1 MAGVGNQRT
10 SESPTDVQSQITDY
24 LSKDGLNPQCADT
37 EKLLYLWRLYQNS
50 QTDLKL
56 ARELEEK
63 LRQSQSEEMK
73 EVENYVEHIRHLS
86 DEREALIQ
94 ELEGENE
101 ALKSEVEQFKANE
114 SDEIRKETSE
124 MLSQQGLD
132 EIAKATSSE
141 QIAFLLVERARLLD
155 ELEAEQNNSQSG
167 DKDSEELKKIL
178 ERERDDFEEEMQQL
192 RQQENRARSSLKHE
206 HEEEIGALM
215 DENAK
220 LEDDLNSS
228 KQKLKELEAEINR
241 LTDDLE
247 NEHNLRQ
254 SEREERD
261 EERRKEKEDREKE
274 RQKDKESLMESPRPQ
289 RAGLTRSASDVSL
302 RRIIEEKTKIEGEI
316 IPLRSKIRSMETEI
330 GKKEDELKKMK
341 NDMEKGLMQQQ
352 QLQLK
357 NKNLRAEA
365 EELEQQLDE
374 AESSV
379 EKLSTTNEEL
389 STKLSTLQ
397 EEVKVLRSES
407 QKASTLQDV
416 VDIMKN
422 DKQNLTDKMAT
433 LKNDLAEAEAEREEL
448 TNQNTLLTKKEDE
461 LTNHIDSLKQ
471 AIELA
476 NEEREKMCRD
486 KDDLL
491 ASREEQEGQL
501 RSLHEELETL
511 KADKTS
517 LSENTESMSKDNKEL
532 TNQIAQLQEEMQ
544 KNQLSHSQEL
554 AKLEI
559 ISSHMREQN
568 QKLTGQMSDIQ
579 SELNDT
585 RVSEN
590 TLLQTQKSLMTSND
604 DLEKKYKLE
613 MDDITTKLQMTLSE
627 LTKTRTTLEH
637 EQCEKTSLSDKLSF
651 SETQI
656 HELTKLRASLEQER
670 KSKSDLESKIHE
682 TEMKLAERTMVA
694 DGFEGERKQRI
705 ELERKV
711 FDYGNVEDDLTTAR
725 DRLDQ
730 ERRMRNDLEAK
741 VLDLEQILEDLR
753 MDNENLQHTMGNKV
767 KSLEARVRAL
777 QDDLFTAQDEL
788 QIAQEKYE
796 QAAAELEAL
805 KVESRIQQET
815 LSQLQMMPPAPAPIQ
830 VNTNGHNVH
839 KSQDMIDGDNRTN
852 DSSKDVSEL
861 ETSLELSNAKLQETF
876 GALQTSS
883 NKVSQLQQDLRSSNQ
898 KLEQLQQDLRSSNQK
913 LEQLERDFQ
922 HAEKSLENAET
933 QLAETKKELAQVV
946 SSRDEVESRM
956 LELRQEV
963 EAVTRE
969 RDGCKRE
976 TELAK
981 TANQYGSEERQK
993 HLDRIKTVEEI
1004 SRQLELDNREMAKKL
1019 SETMAQ
1025 CDTLKDELH
1034 TERQREKH
1042 SQNVRYI
1049 QQLEADLDVARE
1061 QNRQLREELHT
1072 HQTRV
1077 FKLEANGVGQ
1087 SAKYESTIT
1096 RREMELK
1103 EVKLYHKKELASL
1116 TEKLDIAAAEARDM
1130 RSQLRERE
1138 QELLKQ
1144 QSDTSRSRST
1154 VDRLEAQLNTEV
1166 KLRTDYENRNQALD
1180 QEMTKVWSQVRTLME
1195 KNANLENTKRSLE
1208 DELDRRS
1215 SSSRQAENVYA
1226 QTSASQEAT
1235 MKSLYNRT
1243 ETAELKVTELSLQP
1257 LITKAEKLQRELQDV
1272 SVKMHSTEQNLLQAE
1287 STKQDMQDKSD
1298 HIVSLRN
1305 QLEGEKLQRTLLD
1318 QTVAELKHQV
1328 AILKQRETKLV
1339 EENRSLQHSM
1349 IDLES
1354 QVEELQDRSDTAYD
1368 MHHQM
1373 SEVGKKT
1380 LLEQITRLQKEVKEL
1395 QYELLSTNEKRGHAE
1410 KRYEDRKLR
1419 TKEKL
1424 LKARE
1429 FYSHEKTRMNDQMT
1443 RMDEDLRLTRATLRK
1458 ELEWKEK
1465 MDINYKQLLQ
1475 EKRNLITQMTEV
1487 EETVRDRTRSLS
1499 MLQVRT
1505 KFLEEETSRLQDH
1518 VDTLSQQ
1525 KHSLDRLVKDLRLG
1539 KDRDVARAYPT
1550 DEHAGSFTRGTSGI
1564 GNSINSSWDQDH
1576 LSDAMLTMRSSSS
1589 HINGYLNRA
1598 YPGGVFN
1605 LYSGQDNES
1614 EKSFEGEQEYE
1625 A

>member
-1 MAGVGNQRT
+1 MEIN
-10 SESPTDVQSQITDY
+10 
-24 LSKDGLNPQCADT
+24 ADIM
-37 EKLLYLWRLYQNS
+37 
-50 QTDLKL
+50 TDLKL

-63 LRQSQSEEMK
+63 LRLSQSEEMK

-101 ALKSEVEQFKANE
+101 ALKLEVEQLKASE
-114 SDEIRKETSE
+114 SDEIRKETAE

-141 QIAFLLVERARLLD
+141 QIAFLLVERAKLLD

-167 DKDSEELKKIL
+167 DKHSEELKKIL
-178 ERERDDFEEEMQQL
+178 ERERDDLEEEMQQL
-192 RQQENRARSSLKHE
+192 RQQENRSRSALKHE

-215 DENAK
+215 EENAK
-220 LEDDLNSS
+220 LEDDFGSS
-228 KQKLKELEAEINR
+228 KEKLKELEAEINR

-261 EERRKEKEDREKE
+261 EERKKEKEDREKE

-289 RAGLTRSASDVSL
+289 RGGLTRSASDVSL

-330 GKKEDELKKMK
+330 SKKEEEVKKMK
-341 NDMEKGLMQQQ
+341 NEMDKGLMQQQ

-365 EELEQQLDE
+365 EDLEQQLDE

-389 STKLSTLQ
+389 STKFSALQ
-397 EEVKVLRSES
+397 EEVKVLRTES

-416 VDIMKN
+416 VDILKN
-422 DKQNLTDKMAT
+422 DKQTITDQMAT
-433 LKNDLAEAEAEREEL
+433 LKKDLAEAQAEREEL
-448 TNQNTLLTKKEDE
+448 SNQNTLLTKKEDE

-471 AIELA
+471 TIELA

-501 RSLHEELETL
+501 RSLHEDLEAL
-511 KADKTS
+511 KVDKSS
-517 LSENTESMSKDNKEL
+517 LSENTETMTKENKEL
-532 TNQIAQLQEEMQ
+532 TNQIAQLQEEI
-544 KNQLSHSQEL
+544 KKSQLTHCQEL
-554 AKLEI
+554 AKQEI

-568 QKLTGQMSDIQ
+568 QKLTSQLSDVQ
-579 SELNDT
+579 AELNGT
-585 RVSEN
+585 RVNEN
-590 TLLQTQKSLMTSND
+590 TLLQTQKSLMSSND
-604 DLEKKYKLE
+604 ELEKKYKLE
-613 MDDITTKLQMTLSE
+613 MDDITAKLQMTLSE
-627 LTKTRTTLEH
+627 LTKTRTNLEH
-637 EQCEKTSLSDKLSF
+637 EHLEKSSLSDKLSS
-651 SETQI
+651 SEIRIQ
-656 HELTKLRASLEQER
+656 ELTQLRASLEQER
-670 KSKSDLESKIHE
+670 KSKSDLEAKVHE

-694 DGFEGERKQRI
+694 DGFEDERKQRI
-705 ELERKV
+705 ELEQKV
-711 FDYGNVEDDLTTAR
+711 FDYGNVDVELTTAR
-725 DRLDQ
+725 ERLEQ

-741 VLDLEQILEDLR
+741 VLDLEQILDDLR

-767 KSLEARVRAL
+767 KSLENRVRAL

-796 QAAAELEAL
+796 QAAAELEAS
-805 KVESRIQQET
+805 KVESKIQQET
-815 LSQLQMMPPAPAPIQ
+815 LSQLQKMPPAPAPPTQI
-830 VNTNGHNVH
+830 NTNGHNQP
-839 KSQDMIDGDNRTN
+839 KSQDLVDGDNRTN

-861 ETSLELSNAKLQETF
+861 ETSLELSNVKLQETF

-883 NKVSQLQQDLRSSNQ
+883 NKVSQLQQELRASNEKLQ
-898 KLEQLQQDLRSSNQK
+898 QLEQ
-913 LEQLERDFQ
+913 DFH
-922 HAEKSLENAET
+922 HAEKSLENTET
-933 QLAETKKELAQVV
+933 QLAEAKKELSQLS
-946 SSRDEVESRM
+946 SSRDEGETRVK
-956 LELRQEV
+956 ELKQKV
-963 EAVTRE
+963 DAVTRE

-976 TELAK
+976 VEVAK
-981 TANQYGSEERQK
+981 TANQYGAEERQR
-993 HLDRIKTVEEI
+993 HLDRVKTVEEI

-1019 SETMAQ
+1019 SETMAK
-1025 CDTLKDELH
+1025 CATLKDELH
-1034 TERQREKH
+1034 TEKQRGTEKH

-1103 EVKLYHKKELASL
+1103 EVKLYHKKELATL
-1116 TEKLDIAAAEARDM
+1116 TEKLDVAAAEARDM
-1130 RSQLRERE
+1130 RSQLRDRE

-1154 VDRLEAQLNTEV
+1154 IERLEAQLTTEI
-1166 KLRTDYENRNQALD
+1166 KLRTDHENRNQALD

-1208 DELDRRS
+1208 DELERRS

-1235 MKSLYNRT
+1235 MKSLYSRA
-1243 ETAELKVTELSLQP
+1243 ETAEL
-1257 LITKAEKLQRELQDV
+1257 KAEKLQRELQDV

-1287 STKQDMQDKSD
+1287 SNKHDVQEKSE

-1328 AILKQRETKLV
+1328 AILKQREAKLV
-1339 EENRSLQHSM
+1339 EENRSLQHNM
-1349 IDLES
+1349 LDLEA
-1354 QVEELQDRSDTAYD
+1354 QLDELQDRSDTAYE
-1368 MHHQM
+1368 MSHQM

-1395 QYELLSTNEKRGHAE
+1395 QFELLSSNEKRGVAE
-1410 KRYEDRKLR
+1410 KRYEDRKMR

-1424 LKARE
+1424 LKARD

-1465 MDINYKQLLQ
+1465 MDINYKQLLH
-1475 EKRNLITQMTEV
+1475 EKRDLITHSKPNSVRKQPGRMTEV

-1539 KDRDVARAYPT
+1539 KDRNVAQAYTSIEPP
-1550 DEHAGSFTRGTSGI
+1550 GSFTRRTSGI
-1564 GNSINSSWDQDH
+1564 GNSVNSSWDQEH
-1576 LSDAMLTMRSSSS
+1576 LSDAMLTIRTSPS

-1598 YPGGVFN
+1598 YPGGMLN
-1605 LYSGQDNES
+1605 LYSRQDNDS
-1614 EKSFEGEQEYE
+1614 EKSFEGEEEYE